1 MKYCIGLVIAFAVL
15 SCQKSDLTYD
25 EVLEGDYITNRLFDM
40 SCVYLR
46 DEQLPT
52 LHIKKSSEST
62 YTFTITYFV
71 PKTTALAF
79 KSVHVM
85 PDGLGYQLLYQGQPV
100 GSWKNIVG
108 LGDQKLLSFTIMEPK
123 TVTNFVGVK
132 K

>member
-1 MKYCIGLVIAFAVL
+1 MKYCIGLVIAFAFL
-15 SCQKSDLTYD
+15 SCQKSDLIDD
-25 EVLEGDYITNRLFDM
+25 EVLEGNYITNRLFDI

-46 DEQLPT
+46 DDQLPT

-62 YTFTITYFV
+62 YIFTITHFL
-71 PKTTALAF
+71 PKTTEIAF

-100 GSWKNIVG
+100 GSWKNIAG
-108 LGDQKLLSFTIMEPK
+108 LGDQKVLSFTLIEPN
-123 TVTNFVGVK
+123 TVTSFVGVK